1 MATLYEYYLKD
12 FSRLLSTHL
21 DWTLNNPDDGNMN
34 VTVKVHLD
42 FDSNIFF
49 LSFFLPRV
57 TNEISIFNFLRRKFI
72 KKKRYHK
79 FFAIPFLFKLF
90 IFRS

>member
-49 LSFFLPRV
+49 LPFHR
-57 TNEISIFNFLRRKFI
+57 
-72 KKKRYHK
+72 
-79 FFAIPFLFKLF
+79 AI
-90 IFRS
+90 